1 MTGGAAAR
9 AEALLATWWAAVRQD
24 PSRLPAGVEPVHER
38 LIRSVG
44 VAELPGHGRVYLKQM
59 GFPRWKDRLRY
70 LLRALPVQHEA
81 RMLRCAAAHGIPVP
95 RVLLAAGSRRL
106 GQPWASLL
114 VTQGLEVDGEPQDSD
129 VARLAARLADAG
141 IWHPDLHRGNFVRCR
156 DGSTAVLDLQ
166 SARARRRRA
175 PLGRWRRVRMAARLL
190 SSGVDPAQ
198 LTASGLVTA
207 TEVTRA
213 SGLAERQQRHWLRR
227 RIERCLQCSTEFDR
241 RRWQGG
247 ILFSRRGQQ
256 PEGIELVGGPELERL
271 WLGDRALE
279 VLEGR
284 KPMLVAWFRK
294 SRWLRGPGSVYIP
307 RSGAQPD
314 LVSVK
319 QELERGYVRYLT
331 LRSDS

>member
-1 MTGGAAAR
+1 MTGGAAAQ
-9 AEALLATWWAAVRQD
+9 AEALLAAWWAAVRQD
-24 PSRLPAGVEPVHER
+24 PSRLPAGVEPVQAR

-44 VAELPGHGRVYLKQM
+44 RAELPGHGRVYLKQM
-59 GFPRWKDRLRY
+59 GFPRWQDRLRY
-70 LLRALPVQHEA
+70 LLRALPARHEA

-95 RVLLAAGSRRL
+95 RVLFAAGRRRF
-106 GQPWASLL
+106 GQPCASLL
-114 VTQGLEVDGEPQDSD
+114 VTQGLDVDGEPQDGD
-129 VARLAARLADAG
+129 VACLAARLADAG
-141 IWHPDLHRGNFVRCR
+141 IWHRDLHRGNFVRCQ
-156 DGSTAVLDLQ
+156 DGRTVVLDLQ
-166 SARARRRRA
+166 SARSRRK
-175 PLGRWRRVRMAARLL
+175 PLGRRLRVRMAAKLVA
-190 SSGVDPAQ
+190 SGVDPAQ
-198 LTASGLVTA
+198 LTASGLLAGTDA
-207 TEVTRA
+207 AQARA
-213 SGLAERQQRHWLRR
+213 LAERQQRHWLRR